1 MRVAVGGI
9 FHETNTFASGLTSLD
24 DFRAYQFAEGPALL
38 NYRNTRSELGGFIAG
53 GEERGWDVVPA
64 LYAAAVPS
72 GTVEQAAYDHLTSA
86 LLERLFANG
95 RPDGVLLALHGAMV
109 TEQDADPDGDLVRR
123 VVAAVGPGVPIV
135 VTVDFHA
142 NLSDPTTEGVEAVI
156 AYDTYPHVDMFERGQ
171 EAVDVLA
178 SALEKGRRRVVIH
191 RKLPLMTAP
200 QTQYTAGPP
209 MWEIMQRVAD
219 LEADEGVQVSVTP
232 GFPYADVDCAGF
244 SITASGHDRALLSQL
259 VDTLTDF
266 VLSRRDR
273 FRFEPLPVG
282 DAVRRAALSSR
293 TPVILVDSADN
304 IGGGSPGDGSVI
316 FAEWLRRDLTGIVV
330 TLADPEAVAA
340 ALTAGVGRSVRVA
353 VGGKTDDRH
362 GEPVPV
368 DGYVKLLSDGAYR
381 HFGTYNQGFFTR
393 MGRTAVLEVAGNTV
407 IVSERKAMP
416 FERQQLLSLGV
427 DPLHHRALVVKSA
440 VAWRAA
446 YADVA
451 GEVIE
456 VDTPGICTG
465 HLSALQYSEPRRRML
480 GIAGHP
486 YEAPRATRSAGLP
499 ARR

>member
-24 DFRAYQFAEGPALL
+24 DFRAYQFAEGAALL

-86 LLERLFANG
+86 LLERLLANG

-142 NLSDPTTEGVEAVI
+142 NLSDPTTDGVEAVI

-178 SALEKGRRRVVIH
+178 RALEKGRRRALIH
-191 RKLPLMTAP
+191 RKLPLLTAP
-200 QTQYTAGPP
+200 QTQYTAVPP
-209 MWEIMQRVAD
+209 MREIMQRVLD
-219 LEADEGVQVSVTP
+219 LAADEGVQVSVTP

-244 SITASGHDRALLSQL
+244 SITASGHDRALLSQV
-259 VDTLTDF
+259 VDTLADF
-266 VLSRRDR
+266 VLSLQDR

-282 DAVRRAALSSR
+282 DAVGRAALSSR

-316 FAEWLRRDLTGIVV
+316 FAEWLRRELTGLVV

-340 ALTAGVGRSVRVA
+340 ALNAGVGRSVRVA
-353 VGGKTDDRH
+353 IGGKTDDRH

-427 DPLHHRALVVKSA
+427 DPRHHRALVVKSA

-465 HLSALQYSEPRRRML
+465 HLSTLQYSEPRRRML

-486 YEAPRATRSAGLP
+486 YEAPHIAG
-499 ARR
+499 

>member
-9 FHETNTFASGLTSLD
+9 FHETNTFASGLTSLG
-24 DFRAYQFAEGPALL
+24 DFRAYQFADGAALL
-38 NYRNTRSELGGFIAG
+38 RYRNTRSELGAFIAL
-53 GEERGWDVVPA
+53 GEEQGWDILPA

-72 GTVEQAAYDHLTSA
+72 GTVEQSACDHLTSA
-86 LLERLFANG
+86 LLERLFANE

-109 TEQDADPDGDLVRR
+109 AEHHADPDGELVNT
-123 VVAAVGPGVPIV
+123 VVAAVGPDVPVV

-142 NLSDPTTEGVEAVI
+142 NLSDLIAQGVEAVI
-156 AYDTYPHVDMFERGQ
+156 AYDTYPHVDMFDRGQ
-171 EAVDVLA
+171 EAVEVLA
-178 SALEKGRRRVVIH
+178 EALGKRRRRAVIH
-191 RKLPLMTAP
+191 RKLPLLTAP
-200 QTQYTAGPP
+200 QTQYTAARP
-209 MWEIMQRVAD
+209 MQEIMQRVRE
-219 LEADEGVQVSVTP
+219 LEADEGVQVSVAP

-244 SITASGHDRALLSQL
+244 SINASGHERLLLSQL
-259 VDTLTDF
+259 VDSLAHF

-273 FRFEPLPVG
+273 FRFEPLSVG
-282 DAVRRAALSSR
+282 DAVSRANRSSR

-304 IGGGSPGDGSVI
+304 IGGGSPGDGTVI
-316 FAEWLRRDLTGIVV
+316 LAEWMRRNLSGLVV

-340 ALTAGVGRSVRVA
+340 AVDAGVGRRVRVD

-362 GEPVPV
+362 GEPAPI

-381 HFGTYNQGFFTR
+381 HLGTYNQGFLTR

-416 FERQQLLSLGV
+416 FDRQQLLSLGV
-427 DPLHHRALVVKSA
+427 DPVHHRALVVKSA

-446 YADVA
+446 YGEVA

-465 HLSALQYSEPRRRML
+465 HLSHLHYSEPRRRML
-480 GIAGHP
+480 PPSEMVGNV
-486 YEAPRATRSAGLP
+486 S
-499 ARR
+499 